1 MRVMVATSVRT
12 VEGRRAAP
20 DQEIRFCRGSDNVRI
35 AYAAHG
41 SGPPLIV
48 VSCWLSHLQ
57 HDWQS
62 PVWRHFLDDLGEI
75 ATVVRYD
82 ERGFGLSDWNVS
94 DFSLQARLADLEAL
108 IEKLGLPRFVLLGM
122 SAGAPIAMAY
132 AARNPERVSRM
143 ILYGAALGGRLL
155 EEPEAKDEE
164 ETLCGLIRIGW
175 AKPDPLFRRVFT
187 SIFVPG
193 ATEEQK
199 RWFDDL
205 QRTSTSMENAIA
217 SRLGRQE
224 VDIQDELPSITAP
237 TVVLH
242 ATGDRAVG
250 FDQGM
255 QIASLIPN
263 ARLVPMDSRNH
274 VLLADEPAWRTFM
287 DEVRAFLEP
296 ERQATAGR
304 ADITGGLGTLSV
316 RERDVLRLTA
326 EGLSNDEI
334 AAELTLSARTVER
347 HLSNV
352 YEKLGVSGR
361 AARAAAVA
369 TFLRQHS

>member
-1 MRVMVATSVRT
+1 M
-12 VEGRRAAP
+12 
-20 DQEIRFCRGSDNVRI
+20 
-35 AYAAHG
+35 
-41 SGPPLIV
+41 
-48 VSCWLSHLQ
+48 
-57 HDWQS
+57 
-62 PVWRHFLDDLGEI
+62 
-75 ATVVRYD
+75 
-82 ERGFGLSDWNVS
+82 
-94 DFSLQARLADLEAL
+94 
-108 IEKLGLPRFVLLGM
+108 
-122 SAGAPIAMAY
+122 
-132 AARNPERVSRM
+132 
-143 ILYGAALGGRLL
+143 
-155 EEPEAKDEE
+155 
-164 ETLCGLIRIGW
+164 
-175 AKPDPLFRRVFT
+175 
-187 SIFVPG
+187 
-193 ATEEQK
+193 
-199 RWFDDL
+199 
-205 QRTSTSMENAIA
+205 
-217 SRLGRQE
+217 
-224 VDIQDELPSITAP
+224 
-237 TVVLH
+237 LH